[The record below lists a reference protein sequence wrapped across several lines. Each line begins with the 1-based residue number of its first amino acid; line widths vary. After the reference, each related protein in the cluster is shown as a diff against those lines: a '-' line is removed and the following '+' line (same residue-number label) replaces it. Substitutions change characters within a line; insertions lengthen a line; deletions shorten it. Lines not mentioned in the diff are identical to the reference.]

1 MILNYLSKDKLF
13 VYDVVSKDII
23 SGKAFADKMRSYN
36 LEVNTTICFNS
47 ELKKVVSCKVYSK
60 SKHNS
65 ELIEKNI
72 PGSFS
77 YSVIKSV

>member
-1 MILNYLSKDKLF
+1 
-13 VYDVVSKDII
+13 
-23 SGKAFADKMRSYN
+23 MRSYN